1 MSLHGRGRALALG
14 LLTVAVCGISAAAQ
28 TTSLFP
34 AAPAW
39 QGPPL
44 ALGEALRLALDA
56 NPELLSAR
64 ANAAPLAERPAQAR
78 SLEPPRLEAQIWQWP
93 VTTIDPG
100 RVDMYMFMI
109 EQDLPG
115 RGKRELRA
123 AAAQRELATA
133 VAEVDVRR
141 LATAGEV
148 RRAYVSLALAR
159 RDLVAAYETGRA
171 LERLADAAQTMYAAG
186 GGSQQSVVKA
196 LLEASRVHARMTV
209 LTGEERAGAARLNS
223 LLGRDADVPI
233 GLLDEPAPEPTHAPS
248 GAGAADALARH
259 PEIRAAQASV
269 EHAESALAVAAREHS
284 PDWTVQGGYMLMPG
298 EAGAWTARVGLT
310 WPSAPWARTRLDASI
325 AEAAKRRDAAIA
337 GVTAAQSRV
346 RAMAAE
352 ASARADAASARVAVL
367 RGTVVP
373 QARHLVEATRVAFE
387 NGQGTL
393 ADALDAQVMLLEA
406 QLDEARAM
414 RELELARVDLETAL
428 GS

>member
-1 MSLHGRGRALALG
+1 MSLHRRGRALALC
-14 LLTVAVCGISAAAQ
+14 LLISAGCADGADAQ
-28 TTSLFP
+28 VTSLF
-34 AAPAW
+34 ATAPAW

-44 ALGEALRLALDA
+44 ALAEALQLALDA
-56 NPELLSAR
+56 NPELLSAK

-123 AAAQRELATA
+123 AAAQKELATA
-133 VAEVDVRR
+133 VADVDVRR
-141 LATAGEV
+141 LATLGEV
-148 RRAYVSLALAR
+148 RRAYLTLALAR

-171 LERLADAAQTMYAAG
+171 LEGLADAAQTMYAAG
-186 GGSQQSVVKA
+186 GGSQQGVVKA
-196 LLEASRVHARMTV
+196 LLEASRVQERMAV
-209 LTGEERAGAARLNS
+209 LAGEERAGAARLNS
-223 LLGRDADVPI
+223 LLGRAADTPI
-233 GLLDEPAPEPTHAPS
+233 GPLDDPAPEQWRAPS
-248 GAGAADALARH
+248 GARTTDALARH
-259 PEIRAAQASV
+259 PEVRAADASV
-269 EHAESALAVAAREHS
+269 EQAESALAVATRERS
-284 PDWTVQGGYMLMPG
+284 PDWMVQGGYMLMPG

-325 AEAAKRRDAAIA
+325 AEAARRRDAAVA
-337 GVTAAQSRV
+337 AVTAAHSRV

-367 RGTVVP
+367 RGTLVP

-387 NGQGTL
+387 NGQGSL
-393 ADALDAQVMLLEA
+393 AEALDAQLMLLEA